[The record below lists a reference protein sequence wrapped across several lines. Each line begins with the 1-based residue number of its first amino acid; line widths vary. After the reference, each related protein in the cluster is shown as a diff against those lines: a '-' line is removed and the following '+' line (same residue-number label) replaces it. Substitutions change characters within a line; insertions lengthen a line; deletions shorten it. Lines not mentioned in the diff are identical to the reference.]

1 VSPLLSSDLLLAQNV
16 PPKAGT
22 PGVAQDSTPAPSGAA
37 QPQGSPFGG
46 MMMLLPLMIVMV
58 LMFVFSGRRQ
68 KKEAAARGALKK
80 GDRVMTNAGLVGELI
95 EMDDRLAK
103 IKVAPGVTIQ
113 FVANTVSPFVDPA
126 EKAGPKELK
135 EAKAVSDKK

>member
-1 VSPLLSSDLLLAQNV
+1 
-16 PPKAGT
+16 
-22 PGVAQDSTPAPSGAA
+22 
-37 QPQGSPFGG
+37 
-46 MMMLLPLMIVMV
+46 MLLPLMIVMV

-68 KKEAAARGALKK
+68 KKEPPRAEPSRRATS
-80 GDRVMTNAGLVGELI
+80 VMANAGLVGELI

-103 IKVAPGVTIQ
+103 MKVAPGVTIQ

-126 EKAGPKELK
+126 EKAAPKELK